1 MALMMI
7 MMMIITN
14 YAAYTPLQGITF
26 IVMLM
31 HSPTETRKQSKEE
44 KEKERE
50 QRPLRQTF
58 EFMHFVCE
66 VKSSMLSIKCILQ
79 MDLNAHVREDFIW
92 I

>member
-31 HSPTETRKQSKEE
+31 HSPTATVTATARTIVKE
-44 KEKERE
+44 
-50 QRPLRQTF
+50 Q
-58 EFMHFVCE
+58 CGG
-66 VKSSMLSIKCILQ
+66 
-79 MDLNAHVREDFIW
+79 
-92 I
+92 